1 MLVER
6 RSVAKS
12 TSAKFAHTTKRG
24 SAMSVP
30 RDYLK
35 QYNALP
41 SADRKRIMHVLMYWG
56 GWTKTSVYRKLSCPN
71 LSPIEE
77 ILVSGVM
84 QRALAHQA
92 DGTQLTIDFGW
103 DPRTGY
109 YIKEDSSVLS
119 EPAADKITTSN
130 TTAKMDGNSGGEQG
144 NKAENGSILFP

>member
-1 MLVER
+1 
-6 RSVAKS
+6 
-12 TSAKFAHTTKRG
+12 
-24 SAMSVP
+24 MSVP

-35 QYNALP
+35 EYNALP
-41 SADRKRIMHVLMYWG
+41 SADRKRILRVLMYWG

-92 DGTQLTIDFGW
+92 DGTQLTIDFRW

-109 YIKEDSSVLS
+109 HIKEDSSVLS

-130 TTAKMDGNSGGEQG
+130 TTAKTTSNTTAKMDGNSGEEQGGEQG

>member
-1 MLVER
+1 
-6 RSVAKS
+6 
-12 TSAKFAHTTKRG
+12 
-24 SAMSVP
+24 
-30 RDYLK
+30 
-35 QYNALP
+35 
-41 SADRKRIMHVLMYWG
+41 MHVLMYWG

-84 QRALAHQA
+84 QRAIAHQA

-109 YIKEDSSVLS
+109 HIKEENS
-119 EPAADKITTSN
+119 
-130 TTAKMDGNSGGEQG
+130 TAQEDENSGKEEQG

>member
-1 MLVER
+1 
-6 RSVAKS
+6 
-12 TSAKFAHTTKRG
+12 
-24 SAMSVP
+24 
-30 RDYLK
+30 
-35 QYNALP
+35 
-41 SADRKRIMHVLMYWG
+41 MYWG

-109 YIKEDSSVLS
+109 YIKEDG
-119 EPAADKITTSN
+119 I
-130 TTAKMDGNSGGEQG
+130 SGEEEQG
-144 NKAENGSILFP
+144 NKADNGSILFP

>member
-1 MLVER
+1 
-6 RSVAKS
+6 
-12 TSAKFAHTTKRG
+12 
-24 SAMSVP
+24 
-30 RDYLK
+30 
-35 QYNALP
+35 
-41 SADRKRIMHVLMYWG
+41 MYWG

-130 TTAKMDGNSGGEQG
+130 TTAKEEENSGKEEQG

>member
-1 MLVER
+1 
-6 RSVAKS
+6 
-12 TSAKFAHTTKRG
+12 
-24 SAMSVP
+24 MSVP

-41 SADRKRIMHVLMYWG
+41 SSDRKRIMHVLMYWG

-109 YIKEDSSVLS
+109 YIKED
-119 EPAADKITTSN
+119 ENTTAKTTSN
-130 TTAKMDGNSGGEQG
+130 TTAKLDGNSGEEQGGEQG

>member
-1 MLVER
+1 
-6 RSVAKS
+6 
-12 TSAKFAHTTKRG
+12 
-24 SAMSVP
+24 MSVP

-41 SADRKRIMHVLMYWG
+41 SSDRKRIMHVLMYWG

>member
-1 MLVER
+1 
-6 RSVAKS
+6 
-12 TSAKFAHTTKRG
+12 
-24 SAMSVP
+24 MSVP

-41 SADRKRIMHVLMYWG
+41 SSDRKRIMHVLMYWG

-84 QRALAHQA
+84 QRAIAHQT

-109 YIKEDSSVLS
+109 YIKEDSS
-119 EPAADKITTSN
+119 
-130 TTAKMDGNSGGEQG
+130 TAKLDGNSGGEQGGEQG

>member
-1 MLVER
+1 
-6 RSVAKS
+6 
-12 TSAKFAHTTKRG
+12 
-24 SAMSVP
+24 MSVP

-41 SADRKRIMHVLMYWG
+41 SSDRKRIMHVLMYWG

-84 QRALAHQA
+84 QRAIAHQA

-119 EPAADKITTSN
+119 EPAADKTTISNTTSN
-130 TTAKMDGNSGGEQG
+130 TTANTTAKLDGNSDEEQGEEQG

>member
-1 MLVER
+1 
-6 RSVAKS
+6 
-12 TSAKFAHTTKRG
+12 
-24 SAMSVP
+24 
-30 RDYLK
+30 
-35 QYNALP
+35 
-41 SADRKRIMHVLMYWG
+41 MHVLMYWG

-130 TTAKMDGNSGGEQG
+130 STSNSTAKLDGNSGVEQGGEQGGEQG

>member
-1 MLVER
+1 
-6 RSVAKS
+6 
-12 TSAKFAHTTKRG
+12 
-24 SAMSVP
+24 MSVP

-41 SADRKRIMHVLMYWG
+41 SSDRKRIMHVLMYWG

-84 QRALAHQA
+84 QRAIAHQA

-109 YIKEDSSVLS
+109 HIKEDSS
-119 EPAADKITTSN
+119 
-130 TTAKMDGNSGGEQG
+130 TAKMDGNSGEEQGGEQG

>member
-1 MLVER
+1 
-6 RSVAKS
+6 
-12 TSAKFAHTTKRG
+12 
-24 SAMSVP
+24 MSVP

-41 SADRKRIMHVLMYWG
+41 SSDRKRIMHVLMYWG

-92 DGTQLTIDFGW
+92 DGTQLTIDFRW
-103 DPRTGY
+103 DHYAGFQ
-109 YIKEDSSVLS
+109 IADEEDV
-119 EPAADKITTSN
+119 ATTTSN
-130 TTAKMDGNSGGEQG
+130 TTANTTSNTSKVTSEDTSEDTSG
-144 NKAENGSILFP
+144 NGSILFP